1 MSGQHSYALIIL
13 LVTCPEN
20 WRANIPITIQCSTVR
35 PGFASNLE
43 LKACKVDPGVH
54 RLLAYLVWAISNGGG
69 LDLEVTPSDRGDI
82 IVVRRPEHRISKEI
96 DVFVLQTLRIP

>member
-1 MSGQHSYALIIL
+1 MTGQYSYARIIL

-43 LKACKVDPGVH
+43 LKACEVDPGVH
-54 RLLAYLVWAISNGGG
+54 QLLAYLVWVISDDGG
-69 LDLEVTPSDRGDI
+69 LDLEVVPSGTSLRCRLCESHSDWNRS
-82 IVVRRPEHRISKEI
+82 RI
-96 DVFVLQTLRIP
+96 

>member
-1 MSGQHSYALIIL
+1 MTGQYSCARIIL

-69 LDLEVTPSDRGDI
+69 LDLEVVPSEQ
-82 IVVRRPEHRISKEI
+82 RRRHCCEEA
-96 DVFVLQTLRIP
+96 